1 MNVLL
6 LIVLNVIVPVFLLIG
21 AGVLLHRVFH
31 FEMNTLSKLNA
42 YFLLPAVSFTNIYES
57 KFDAGLLIRIIG
69 FLLLQSLVLIVLS
82 KATAKAAQFDKGL
95 TSTFSNSVVLSN
107 SGNFGLPV
115 SQLVFQGNPL
125 GLSVQVVVSIY
136 QNLLTNTYGL
146 MNAVSAQS
154 QGLKLLQELVKNPM
168 IYAFFLGMFMHG
180 FSLPIPA
187 FIWNP
192 LQNVAN
198 AFLAIALVTLG
209 AQSAYLSFQR
219 LSAVLI
225 FSILGRLIVSPII
238 ALSFIWLLKLDG
250 TTAQA
255 LLIASSFPTSRNSA
269 AFALEYGNH
278 PEYAAQAVL
287 LTTLLSSVTVT
298 AVVFASKV
306 LFG

>member
-1 MNVLL
+1 MDVLF

-21 AGVLLHRVFH
+21 AGVLMHRVFQ
-31 FEMNTLSKLNA
+31 FDMNTLSKLNA
-42 YFLLPAVSFTNIYES
+42 FFLLPAVSFTNIYES
-57 KFDAGLLIRIIG
+57 KFDASLLLKIVG
-69 FLLLQSLVLIVLS
+69 FLLLQSFALILFS
-82 KATAKAAQFDKGL
+82 KATGRLAKFDKAL
-95 TSTFSNSVVLSN
+95 SSTFSNSVVLSN

-115 SQLVFQGNPL
+115 SQLVFQNNPL

-146 MNAVSAQS
+146 LNAVSAQT
-154 QGLKLLQELVKNPM
+154 QGQKLLKELLRNPM
-168 IYAFFLGMFMHG
+168 IYAFVLGLLMH
-180 FSLPIPA
+180 SLAVPIPA

-209 AQSAYLSFQR
+209 AQSAFLPFKR
-219 LSAVLI
+219 LSPALI
-225 FSILGRLIVSPII
+225 LSLLGRLIISPAI
-238 ALSFIWLLKLDG
+238 AFAFLWLFQLEG

-287 LTTLLSSVTVT
+287 LSTILSSVTVT
-298 AVVFASKV
+298 AIVYAAQI
-306 LFG
+306 LF

>member
-1 MNVLL
+1 MDVLF

-21 AGVLLHRVFH
+21 AGVLMHRVFH

-42 YFLLPAVSFTNIYES
+42 FFLLPAVSFTNIYES
-57 KFDAGLLIRIIG
+57 NFDAGLLMRIVG
-69 FLLLQSLVLIVLS
+69 FLLLQSIVLILFS
-82 KATAKAAQFDKGL
+82 KAAGKLAKFDKGL
-95 TSTFSNSVVLSN
+95 ASSFSNSVVLSN

-115 SQLVFQGNPL
+115 SQLVFQNNPL

-146 MNAVSAQS
+146 MNAVSARN
-154 QGLKLLQELVKNPM
+154 QGQKMLKELLKNPM
-168 IYAFFLGMFMHG
+168 IYAFVLGLLMH
-180 FSLPIPA
+180 SLTIPIPA

-209 AQSAYLSFQR
+209 AQSAYLQFKR
-219 LSAVLI
+219 LSVSLVL
-225 FSILGRLIVSPII
+225 SLLGRLVVSPVI
-238 ALSFIWLLKLDG
+238 ALALIWLLQLEG

-269 AFALEYGNH
+269 VFALEYGNH
-278 PEYAAQAVL
+278 PEYAAQTVL
-287 LTTLLSSVTVT
+287 LSTLLSSVTVT
-298 AVVFASKV
+298 AVVYAAKI
-306 LFG
+306 LF